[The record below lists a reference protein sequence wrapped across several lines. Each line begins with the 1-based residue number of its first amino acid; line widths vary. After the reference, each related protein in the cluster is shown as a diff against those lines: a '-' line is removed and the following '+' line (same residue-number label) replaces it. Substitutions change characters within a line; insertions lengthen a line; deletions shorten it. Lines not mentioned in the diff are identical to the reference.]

1 MEYNEKGGG
10 AFPNQETNSDGSWS
24 WKEGSLSWCILLD
37 ILPQKRIGVVKICC
51 NPINI
56 CWNLHDTSMFRPWKS
71 MVAKKKKKKRKK
83 NEISFLGWPIF
94 SGAISL
100 SGSVTPSIPYPSRPT
115 CVRRLWSRLSGRGVS
130 CIDGGAFDCS
140 DWLWCGGQNHQDV
153 FHVGA

>member
-71 MVAKKKKKKRKK
+71 MVARW
-83 NEISFLGWPIF
+83 NFLFGMAYLFRGNLTFRECNPKHTLPITPHLCATAVITTFWAWCILHRWGCLRLFWLAVVWWPK
-94 SGAISL
+94 S
-100 SGSVTPSIPYPSRPT
+100 SR
-115 CVRRLWSRLSGRGVS
+115 CVS
-130 CIDGGAFDCS
+130 CWGIVR
-140 DWLWCGGQNHQDV
+140 N
-153 FHVGA
+153 